1 MVFGHDVPVTFS
13 AVSTCKNATVHLSG
27 YYQPGPD
34 DDQDSDDEDEDGNFF
49 CVSWHDFE

>member
-13 AVSTCKNATVHLSG
+13 AVTSCKNATVFLSG

-34 DDQDSDDEDEDGNFF
+34 DEQDSDDEDEDEDGNFLHE
-49 CVSWHDFE
+49 ST